1 MYKQYTIHTVSTYTD
16 TGFLGE
22 VQFKKEDFSTKIGV
36 LFKSNVQKN
45 RTFYI
50 YQGPYSRV
58 GLYTSGYG
66 KYNFSYN
73 LYIARVSQNNKD
85 ICLGYIISSSSSKSI
100 ICNDKL

>member
-45 RTFYI
+45 WTF
-50 YQGPYSRV
+50 
-58 GLYTSGYG
+58 
-66 KYNFSYN
+66 
-73 LYIARVSQNNKD
+73 
-85 ICLGYIISSSSSKSI
+85 
-100 ICNDKL
+100 